1 MSSWASKWVPLLFAG
16 LLGCSAEVDP
26 PAAGADSGAFDAAE
40 PDSAGQ
46 DSVGQDTAGV
56 ADTAADSL
64 DASDSVADSDTKAC
78 APPLVAPGLVQKISH
93 LELAF
98 DATGCDRNGD
108 GVADNALG
116 AGLSQIGGSFNQ
128 RLAENL
134 ASGELVM
141 LLSAEQFR
149 SDGQSFPLTLLRGAL
164 GPLHLSCP
172 PTAATADCGYQ
183 VLPASFDTDS
193 PLPTCPARNL
203 FANATVKGGWLEAGG
218 QGEALDV
225 PLPTAALSLSL
236 RMLDVRIRGQVTSAI
251 GPDGKE
257 KWLATSGGMLCGVL
271 TKPALHS
278 AIDALPDEQVAA
290 RGFSKPVLK
299 AMLSSLLVADV
310 AVGGTE
316 LNAWS
321 ATIRLASVPGHIVG
335 PKD

>member
-1 MSSWASKWVPLLFAG
+1 V
-16 LLGCSAEVDP
+16 
-26 PAAGADSGAFDAAE
+26 FDAAG

-46 DSVGQDTAGV
+46 DSVGQDTAGGT
-56 ADTAADSL
+56 DTAADSSDTA
-64 DASDSVADSDTKAC
+64 DAVSDSGAKAC
-78 APPLVAPGLVQKISH
+78 ALPPVDPGPVQKISH

-108 GVADNALG
+108 GVADNAFG
-116 AGLSQIGGSFNQ
+116 AGLSQIGGTFNQ

-149 SDGQSFPLTLLRGAL
+149 SDGKTFPLDLLRGAL
-164 GPLHLSCP
+164 GPQHLSCP

-193 PLPTCPARNL
+193 PLPTCPARNH
-203 FANATVKGGWLEAGG
+203 FANAAVKEGWLEAGG
-218 QGEALDV
+218 QGEAIDV
-225 PLPTAALSLSL
+225 PMPTAALSLTL
-236 RMLDVRIRGQVTSAI
+236 RMLDVRIRGQVTSSI

-310 AVGGTE
+310 AVGGSE

-321 ATIRLASVPGHIVG
+321 ATIRLATVPGHVVG
-335 PKD
+335 P